1 MKVTVLGGGLAGCEA
16 AWQLARYGIDVV
28 LYEMKPK
35 KFSPAH
41 RSGGLAELVCSN
53 SLKAKRLASASG
65 MLKEEMRLFH
75 SLILQAAQQS
85 AVEAGGALAV
95 DRTLFSN
102 RVTNAIL
109 ENPHITLVR
118 DEVTSIPDGHV
129 IIATG
134 PLTSDKLAQVIFERI
149 GSDKLHFY
157 DAVAPIVAGESVS
170 LDKAFFAARYGRGDA
185 DYLNCPMNEEEYN
198 RFYQALIEGETAP
211 LHDFDKASPAVYEGC
226 MPIEVMA
233 KRGKDTIRYG
243 PLRPVGLRNPKTQ
256 ENYYAVLQLRK
267 EDTAGE
273 LYNLVGFQTNLRF
286 PEQKRI
292 FSMIPGLENASF
304 VRYGVMHRNTYIE
317 SPKLLDHSLCYRR
330 EPRIRFAGQITGVE
344 GYVESAAT
352 GILAG
357 FELSYFLKTG
367 QTLKLPVE
375 SMLGALVHYITQT
388 ETVSF
393 QPMGAN
399 MGLLPPLEER
409 ERNKQIRY
417 EKLAKRGIASLENT
431 LFDAL
436 AVLQEK

>member
-16 AWQLARYGIDVV
+16 AWQLARYGIDVR

-35 KFSPAH
+35 RFSPAH
-41 RSGGLAELVCSN
+41 RYDGLAELVCSN
-53 SLKAKRLASASG
+53 SLKAKRLSSASG

-75 SLILQAAQQS
+75 SLILQAAEQS
-85 AVEAGGALAV
+85 SVQAGGALAV
-95 DRTLFSN
+95 DRTLFSDKI
-102 RVTNAIL
+102 TEAIMQ
-109 ENPHITLVR
+109 NPHITLIR
-118 DEVTSIPDGHV
+118 DEVLSIPDGHV

-134 PLTSDKLAQVIFERI
+134 PLTSDRLAQVIFERI
-149 GSDKLHFY
+149 GCDKLHFY
-157 DAVAPIVAGESVS
+157 DAVAPIVTGESVC
-170 LDKAFFAARYGRGDA
+170 LKKAFFAARYGRGDA

-233 KRGKDTIRYG
+233 KRGRDTIRFG
-243 PLRPVGLRNPKTQ
+243 PLRPVGLRNPETQ
-256 ENYYAVLQLRK
+256 ENYYAVLQLRR

-292 FSMIPGLENASF
+292 FSMIPGLEDASF

-317 SPKLLDHSLCYRR
+317 SPRLLNHSLCYCK
-330 EPRIRFAGQITGVE
+330 EPRIQFAGQITGVE
-344 GYVESAAT
+344 GYVESAAM

-357 FELSYFLKTG
+357 FALAYNLKTG
-367 QTLKLPVE
+367 KTLELPVE
-375 SMLGALVHYITQT
+375 SMMGALVHYITQT
-388 ETVSF
+388 TTSPF

-399 MGLLPPLEER
+399 MGLLPPLEDR
-409 ERNKQIRY
+409 ERNKQTRY
-417 EKLAKRGIASLENT
+417 EKLGRRGVGMLQK
-431 LFDAL
+431 AL
-436 AVLQEK
+436 AEAVLALRSR